1 MRNKDGALDGGVAV
15 GGEDYAAVAAQHAR
29 DLILLLDS
37 EGTVLWA
44 SPSHREVVKTEPQSM
59 IGRRNLDF
67 VHPDDRAR
75 AREAF
80 ARRMS
85 SRKSETIE
93 IRLLR
98 RDGSA
103 IEVESVGVPI
113 VSADGTADQLV
124 VVARD
129 IGDRKSMERRLHLVL
144 EQLPANVWTTDLD
157 LNITSS
163 AGGGL
168 REAGVDPESAVGM
181 PLAKY
186 LQDDER
192 LERAIDMHR
201 RALSGEHI
209 ATEMRWRDRDVYVRM
224 DPLRDEQGEI
234 VGAIGISFDVTDQ
247 RRAERRYRFLFERNV
262 AGVFRS
268 TVAGRLVE
276 CNDAFA
282 RIFGYAS
289 PAEMLGAHTPSMYFK
304 QSDRDDLIALVRA
317 RGEAENFEVRMRRKD
332 GRPVWLL
339 LNEFMTMSDD
349 VGEETL
355 EGTVIDITA
364 RKVAEERIE
373 YQAYHD
379 SLTDLPNRFLFN
391 DRLALALAQARRH
404 RRAVGVLFLDL
415 DHFKLINDTMAHSAG
430 DELLRSVAARLLT
443 CIRGDDT
450 VARVGGDEFVFI
462 LPDIDQP
469 TAAAGAA
476 KVAGKVLEALR
487 HPFVVQTRELFVTA
501 SIGIAIAPND
511 GDDGETLVKNA
522 DSAMYRAKEAGRN
535 SYQFHTPLAQ
545 LRAESRLTLESA
557 LRRAVG
563 REELFLVY
571 QPIVSLETNR
581 ITGFEALLRWRRPD
595 GTVVEPKDFIPLA
608 EDIGAIVSIG
618 EWVFWTGCRQLRQW
632 QSAGWSDLRLS
643 INLSPRQFH
652 DEKLTRMVEEVL
664 SETHVDARAL
674 DLEVTESLSI
684 RDSDLTFGR
693 LSHFRSM
700 GVGVSL
706 DDFGTGYSSLA
717 QLRFLPITGLKI
729 DRSFI
734 GDLRDESPERTIV
747 NAIVTMGHALGLRVV
762 AEGVETELQRDILRR
777 LKCDEMQGFV
787 FSRPLD
793 ARAAELLLK
802 Q

>member
-1 MRNKDGALDGGVAV
+1 MRDKSAASGVAV
-15 GGEDYAAVAAQHAR
+15 GRDDYAAVAAQHAR
-29 DLILLLDS
+29 DLILLLDA
-37 EGTVLWA
+37 EGAVLWA
-44 SPSHREVVKTEPQSM
+44 SPSHRDVLKLEPDAM
-59 IGRRNLDF
+59 LGRRNLEF
-67 VHPDDRAR
+67 IHPDDRAR

-80 ARRMS
+80 ARRVN
-85 SRKSETIE
+85 SRTPETIE

-98 RDGSA
+98 ADGTA
-103 IEVESVGVPI
+103 VEVESAGVPI
-113 VSADGTADQLV
+113 VSADGTVHQLV
-124 VVARD
+124 IVARD
-129 IGDRKSMERRLHLVL
+129 IVDRKTIERRLRLVL
-144 EQLPANVWTTDLD
+144 DQMPANVWTTDLD

-168 REAGVDPESAVGM
+168 TTVGIHPEAAVGV
-181 PLAKY
+181 PLAEY
-186 LQDDER
+186 LHDDAH

-201 RALSGEHI
+201 RALRGEHI
-209 ATEMRWRDRDVYVRM
+209 VSEERWRDRDVYVRM
-224 DPLRDEQGEI
+224 HPLRDEQGEI
-234 VGAIGISFDVTDQ
+234 AGAIGISFDITEQ
-247 RRAERRYRFLFERNV
+247 RRAERRYRLLFERNV

-276 CNDAFA
+276 CNNAFA
-282 RIFGYAS
+282 RIFGYQS
-289 PAEMLGAHTPSMYFK
+289 PAEMLGVHTPSMYFK
-304 QSDRDDLIALVRA
+304 SSDRDELIALVRA

-339 LNEFMTMSDD
+339 LNEFITMSDD

-364 RKVAEERIE
+364 RKLAEERVE

-404 RRAVGVLFLDL
+404 QRAVGVLFLDL
-415 DHFKLINDTMAHSAG
+415 DHFKLINDTMAHTAG

-450 VARVGGDEFVFI
+450 VARIGGDEFVFI
-462 LPDIDQP
+462 LPDIDHP

-487 HPFVVQTRELFVTA
+487 HPFVVQQRELFITA
-501 SIGIAIAPND
+501 SLGIAIAPHD

-535 SYQFHTPLAQ
+535 NYQFHTPLAQ
-545 LRAESRLTLESA
+545 QRAETRLTLESA
-557 LRRAVG
+557 LRRAIG
-563 REELFLVY
+563 RDELFLVY
-571 QPIVSLETNR
+571 QPIVSLQTDR
-581 ITGFEALLRWRRPD
+581 ITGLEALLRWRRPD
-595 GTVVEPKDFIPLA
+595 GTIVEPKDFIPLA

-652 DEKLTRMVEEVL
+652 DERLTRMVEEVL
-664 SETHVDARAL
+664 SETNVDARAL

-734 GDLRDESPERTIV
+734 SDLREASAERTIV
-747 NAIVTMGHALGLRVV
+747 NAVITMGHALGLRIV
-762 AEGVETELQRDILRR
+762 AEGVETEVQRDILRR
-777 LKCDEMQGFV
+777 LGCDEMQGYV
-787 FSRPLD
+787 FSRPLSVE
-793 ARAAELLLK
+793 AAELLLK
-802 Q
+802 R